1 MGSAA
6 RQAAIPIRV
15 GSARSGNV
23 GSCLRHF
30 PSLRGLIFL
39 IEPRKATGDLSL
51 DRTITYSR
59 PLANPLHAI
68 LLAFPLALYPSAL
81 LSDIAYYNTAEIQW
95 SNFSSWVL
103 VGANFFAGLVLVW
116 ALFRLFF
123 GHAQSK
129 VRRL

>member
-1 MGSAA
+1 M
-6 RQAAIPIRV
+6 
-15 GSARSGNV
+15 
-23 GSCLRHF
+23 
-30 PSLRGLIFL
+30 
-39 IEPRKATGDLSL
+39 

-103 VGANFFAGLVLVW
+103 VGANFFADLVLVW

>member
-1 MGSAA
+1 
-6 RQAAIPIRV
+6 
-15 GSARSGNV
+15 
-23 GSCLRHF
+23 
-30 PSLRGLIFL
+30 
-39 IEPRKATGDLSL
+39 L